1 MVNNY
6 EQVILDKLP
15 VSTLKETPSE
25 KSTKHGIY
33 SNYVD

>member
-25 KSTKHGIY
+25 NPLNTVFTIIM
-33 SNYVD
+33 

>member
-25 KSTKHGIY
+25 NLLNTVFTVIM
-33 SNYVD
+33 